1 VDRVIENAF
10 VRVGRELADG
20 ISQLLIDLEEAP
32 YQVDENIRMVFGC
45 EVPVRLTRD
54 SRENGLEERFEN
66 RPLIRLIG

>member
-1 VDRVIENAF
+1 MDRVIENAF

-32 YQVDENIRMVFGC
+32 YHVDENIRMVFGC